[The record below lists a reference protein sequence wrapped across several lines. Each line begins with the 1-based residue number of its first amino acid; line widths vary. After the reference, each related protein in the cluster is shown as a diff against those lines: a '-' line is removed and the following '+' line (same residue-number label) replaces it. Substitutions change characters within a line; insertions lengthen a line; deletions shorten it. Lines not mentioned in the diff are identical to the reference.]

1 MPKII
6 MSHSKDIVHP
16 YLTKKDGPM
25 VVVIPKDLRE
35 ELNISKGDIFL
46 VKKDGSD
53 KIIYRRVATKK
64 EKIV

>member
-1 MPKII
+1 

-35 ELNISKGDIFL
+35 ELKVSRGDIFWSKRKVL
-46 VKKDGSD
+46 IK
-53 KIIYRRVATKK
+53 
-64 EKIV
+64 

>member
-1 MPKII
+1 

-46 VKKDGSD
+46 VKKDGPN
-53 KIIYRRVATKK
+53 KIIYRRVATQQ
-64 EKIV
+64 EATI